1 MARGMF
7 LLVLAFVSFS
17 CVKNKKKDLGY
28 EDYDAQWAGQ
38 VINSRVAVSDFLD
51 ANGDNNNL
59 SILVEGD
66 DIILSYA
73 DSIDANLSS
82 EYYKLQDASRSKAFK
97 ADVIGIPIVNP
108 VAGIPFGPVSLDL
121 GYQLSDFPLDF
132 NDVPISSAEI
142 KEIDVENGE
151 LSVLLVNTF
160 SHPIKVV
167 LELESIQD
175 KSGNVLVINVDVK
188 ADDSVEKI
196 INLSQYTINLK
207 DPSSGALNSFYGE
220 ARVSGVTTASPVLA
234 TNSLQITSTMRNL
247 SYNYVKGK
255 LGTFSIP
262 ISSGNNTISLFDDF
276 DKATD
281 INIETFKIRSTADL
295 DWGIPLGLS
304 LSQMDFINSTSN
316 DTVGDIDGLDDL
328 IKVNALENVNLVGIE
343 SVKNVFEW
351 TSEDFPKLKD
361 VFRLQPNEFNHTVQL
376 TANPDN
382 IDDEDMF
389 ISRNSSISSKL
400 EGLFYLHGYLRDY
413 NSADTIPLSLDVD
426 LATFNNV
433 SLRFILD
440 NGLPVEYQ
448 MDIIFIDDEGNSVE
462 QIIDQ
467 VVVEGAEVDSDG
479 TVVARKYNLK
489 DIPLTKEQID
499 NIMGSV
505 ENVVLISRLNTTDAD
520 QDKNVRISPDNDAHT
535 IIGFKIGVN
544 IDLDQELGGE

>member
-1 MARGMF
+1 MVRGLF
-7 LLVLAFVSFS
+7 LFVLVFVSFS
-17 CVKNKKKDLGY
+17 CVKKKKKDLGY

-38 VINSRVAVSDFLD
+38 VINSRVTVSDFLD
-51 ANGDNNNL
+51 ANDQENNL
-59 SILVEGD
+59 NVLVEGD

-82 EYYKLQDASRSKAFK
+82 EYYKLQDAEQSKAFSAK
-97 ADVIGIPIVNP
+97 IMGIP
-108 VAGIPFGPVSLDL
+108 AGVSANGTPFGPITLDL

-132 NDVPISSAEI
+132 NDLPISSAEI
-142 KEIDVENGE
+142 KEIDVEDGE
-151 LSVLLVNTF
+151 FFVEMVNTF
-160 SHPIKVV
+160 DHPIKVV
-167 LELESIQD
+167 LELRSLKD
-175 KSGNVLVINVDVK
+175 DLGNTLVIDADVDAK
-188 ADDSVEKI
+188 DSYQKI
-196 INLSQYTINLK
+196 INLSQYSINLK
-207 DPSSGALNSFYGE
+207 EPSTGALNSFYGE
-220 ARVSGVTTASPVLA
+220 ARVSGVLNASPVLP
-234 TNSLQITSTMRNL
+234 TDSLQITSGMRNL

-262 ISSGNNTISLFDDF
+262 IASGENNISLFDDF
-276 DKATD
+276 DEETD

-304 LSQMDFINSTSN
+304 LSQMEFSNTNSG
-316 DTVGDIDGLDDL
+316 DAVGGIDGLDAL
-328 IKVNALENVNLVGIE
+328 IKVEALDNVNLVGVE

-351 TSEDFPKLKD
+351 TSEEYPGLKD
-361 VFRLQPNEFNHTVQL
+361 VFKVKPNNFKHTVEL
-376 TANPDN
+376 TANPEN

-400 EGLFYLHGYLRDY
+400 EGLFYLHGYLRNY
-413 NSADTIPLSLDVD
+413 NSVDTIPLNLDVD

-440 NGLPVEYQ
+440 NGLPLEYQ
-448 MDIIFIDDEGNSVE
+448 MDLIFIDESGNAVE

-467 VVVEGAEVDSDG
+467 VVVEGAEVDDDG
-479 TVVARKYNLK
+479 VVIGRKYNLR
-489 DIPLTKEQID
+489 DIPLSKEQID
-499 NIMGSV
+499 NIMGNV

-520 QDKNVRISPDNDAHT
+520 QDRNVRISPDNDAHT